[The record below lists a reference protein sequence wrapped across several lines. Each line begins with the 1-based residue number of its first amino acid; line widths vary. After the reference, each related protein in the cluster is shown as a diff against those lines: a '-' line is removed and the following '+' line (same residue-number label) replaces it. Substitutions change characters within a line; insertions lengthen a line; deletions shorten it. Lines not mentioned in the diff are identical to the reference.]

1 MKNILITICGR
12 AGSKGVKN
20 KNIRDFLGA
29 PLVAYTIEFAKKV
42 KSSFKE
48 KYNFDI
54 SINSDSNELINIAIK
69 YGIKDIIIRSKEHT
83 GDLAPKVP
91 VIIDT
96 TNKMEKKK
104 GIKYELVIDLDI
116 TSPIRELNDIKNGL
130 TVMSKEN
137 DDCVFSVVEA
147 RRNPWFNMVFK
158 DVDGNIKKIFSSEF
172 SARQQAPK
180 VFDMNASIYIYNR
193 RALGTI
199 IKTSPLD
206 GKIGIFEM
214 EDYGILDI
222 DSERDFE
229 LMEVIFKHIAEKG
242 KFKWLEKYL

>member
-1 MKNILITICGR
+1 
-12 AGSKGVKN
+12 
-20 KNIRDFLGA
+20 
-29 PLVAYTIEFAKKV
+29 
-42 KSSFKE
+42 
-48 KYNFDI
+48 
-54 SINSDSNELINIAIK
+54 
-69 YGIKDIIIRSKEHT
+69 
-83 GDLAPKVP
+83 
-91 VIIDT
+91 
-96 TNKMEKKK
+96 
-104 GIKYELVIDLDI
+104 
-116 TSPIRELNDIKNGL
+116 
-130 TVMSKEN
+130 MSKEN
-137 DDCVFSVVEA
+137 DDCVFGCRSKKKS
-147 RRNPWFNMVFK
+147 WFNMVFK
-158 DVDGNIKKIFSSEF
+158 DVDGNIKIFSSEF